1 MKFVTEL
8 RQFRCNEYGTKW
20 CFIKQVTKIPELT
33 LFENNKRIINDC
45 ERNGRE
51 YGTIREL
58 SHWSIQQG
66 AQRRVE

>member
-1 MKFVTEL
+1 MFKPPKIAKSI
-8 RQFRCNEYGTKW
+8 Q
-20 CFIKQVTKIPELT
+20 FIKELT
-33 LFENNKRIINDC
+33 SDIKRIINDC
-45 ERNGRE
+45 ERNGHE

>member
-1 MKFVTEL
+1 MHAHEKSIE
-8 RQFRCNEYGTKW
+8 QN
-20 CFIKQVTKIPELT
+20 T
-33 LFENNKRIINDC
+33 LIINDC
-45 ERNGRE
+45 ERNGHE